1 MATLFGHVGEF
12 DDNKE
17 EWIQYVE
24 RLHHFYEANGITEND
39 RKRAILLTTIGPLT
53 YKTLRNV
60 VMPRKSGEMSYQ
72 DLVAAM
78 KTHYRPTPSEMVQR
92 FQFNS
97 RFRHPG
103 ESVSMFVSELRSL
116 AEHCNFE
123 NTLEVMLRD
132 RLVCG
137 INNPNTQR
145 RLLSEVNLTFQK
157 VFEIAQGLESAVQNL
172 KTLQGS
178 QLLPSEEI
186 HKVDKT
192 VSTHVSCFRCGKS
205 NHLPFNCRFKTARCY
220 NCGHKG
226 SL

>member
-1 MATLFGHVGEF
+1 MC
-12 DDNKE
+12 
-17 EWIQYVE
+17 
-24 RLHHFYEANGITEND
+24 
-39 RKRAILLTTIGPLT
+39 
-53 YKTLRNV
+53 NV
-60 VMPRKSGEMSYQ
+60 
-72 DLVAAM
+72 
-78 KTHYRPTPSEMVQR
+78 
-92 FQFNS
+92 
-97 RFRHPG
+97 
-103 ESVSMFVSELRSL
+103 FVLRSL

-145 RLLSEVNLTFQK
+145 RLLSEVSLTFQK
-157 VFEIAQGLESAVQNL
+157 AFEIAQGLESAVQNL

-205 NHLPFNCRFKTARCY
+205 NHLSFNCRFKTARCY
-220 NCGHKG
+220 NCGKIGHIKEVCRE
-226 SL
+226 SN